1 MDVVSLDA
9 RAGAR
14 VRELIAAV
22 TDDGW
27 EMPTPCSDWTVR
39 DLVTH
44 LVAGNVKYAGIAR
57 GADFVPGAP
66 EVDPGDDPA
75 ASYQT
80 TLDDMVAAWQQPGAL
95 TREIGLPRGQRG
107 PAERAAWLHLTE
119 TLCHGW
125 DLATSLGLDPGLDEE
140 AVLACL
146 EDCRGRMGPQRAA
159 ESPFADARETGS
171 ASPLTQLA
179 AFLGRDVGES

>member
-1 MDVVSLDA
+1 VDVVALDA
-9 RAGAR
+9 QAGAR
-14 VRELIAAV
+14 VRELVAAV
-22 TDDGW
+22 TDDAW
-27 EMPTPCSDWTVR
+27 DMPTPCSDWTVR

-44 LVAGNVKYAGIAR
+44 LLAGNVKYAGIAR

-75 ASYQT
+75 ASYQAA
-80 TLDDMVAAWQQPGAL
+80 LEDMVEAWRQPGAL

-125 DLATSLGLDPGLDEE
+125 DLATSLGLDPGFDDE
-140 AVLACL
+140 AALACL
-146 EDCRGRMGPQRAA
+146 ENCRGRIPPQRPADL
-159 ESPFADARETGS
+159 PFADARETASG
-171 ASPLTQLA
+171 SPLTQLA
-179 AFLGRDVGES
+179 AFLGRDVGAS